1 MFGVAVAFAPNFTVY
16 VILRFVVGATISGVI
31 INAFVLGTNKTQIHT
46 EKQTMMSCDSSYSSS
61 CTMINKDSDRCSY
74 SLVHVYVTVRGRG
87 NTMQILIY
95 VSWRQW

>member
-46 EKQTMMSCDSSYSSS
+46 EKQAMMSCDSSYSSS
-61 CTMINKDSDRCSY
+61 CTMMYNALERWIVTDAIVLCRCMLQSEE
-74 SLVHVYVTVRGRG
+74 
-87 NTMQILIY
+87 I
-95 VSWRQW
+95 